1 MLHVYIEA
9 LSWFSPYTVLKVSAP
24 HHRPKAVSLGQL
36 LGARKR
42 ANGGAFKGQE
52 SSGETQSAGVLLIVK
67 HQSRLLR
74 TSCNSLSVPPP
85 SKAFKSRTK

>member
-1 MLHVYIEA
+1 MRLVWAGLWDKQISTLGHLMLHVYIEA

-24 HHRPKAVSLGQL
+24 HHHPKAASLGQL

-42 ANGGAFKGQE
+42 ASGGAFEGQE

-67 HQSRLLR
+67 QQSR
-74 TSCNSLSVPPP
+74 
-85 SKAFKSRTK
+85 F